1 MDLKNQTA
9 IVTGAGKGIGKAI
22 ATYLAR
28 EGVHVGLMAR
38 TAGDVEA
45 LAESLSSTYGVRAVG
60 ISVDIS
66 VRQDVE
72 DAVAKVNEALGSAD
86 ILVNNA
92 GIGTFGR
99 LLDMPPEEWERMIQ
113 VNVLGTYYVT
123 RAVLPQMIQ
132 KNRGNI
138 INVSSTSG
146 ERGAA
151 TTSAYSASKFA
162 IMGMTESLMQELRKN
177 NIRVTALTPST
188 VNTQLAA
195 DAGLPIG
202 DEDHMMQPEDLA
214 EFVVDILKL
223 PQRVF
228 IKQAGLWM
236 TNPQ

>member
-9 IVTGAGKGIGKAI
+9 VVTGAGKGIGKAI

-28 EGVHVGLMAR
+28 EGVNVGLIAR
-38 TAGDVEA
+38 TARDVEQ
-45 LAESLSSTYGVRAVG
+45 LANELSELYGVRAQGVAM
-60 ISVDIS
+60 DIA
-66 VRQDVE
+66 VRSEVE
-72 DAVAKVNEALGSAD
+72 QGVEKLHHDLGAAD

-92 GIGTFGR
+92 GVGTFGK
-99 LLDMPPEEWERMIQ
+99 LIDMPAEEWERIIQ

-123 RAVLPQMIQ
+123 RAVLPQMLE
-132 KNRGNI
+132 KNKGNI
-138 INVSSTSG
+138 INISSTSG

-151 TTSAYSASKFA
+151 TTTAYSASKFA
-162 IMGMTESLMQELRKN
+162 IMGMTESLMQEVRRN

-195 DAGLPIG
+195 EAGLPIG
-202 DEDHMMQPEDLA
+202 DEEHMMQPEDIA

-223 PQRVF
+223 PHRVF